1 MDSAGNSLELY
12 PAFNTTGRQANR
24 GMEGL
29 AITPNGRTLVG
40 IMQNALLQDHGARSR
55 DASGASGST
64 TAS

>member
-1 MDSAGNSLELY
+1 MI
-12 PAFNTTGRQANR
+12 GRQANR

-40 IMQNALLQDHGARSR
+40 IMQNALLQDNGVDPG
-55 DASGASGST
+55 DASAASGST